1 MTNAPCARAPH
12 PSAAE
17 WALLR
22 VLVREALAVAALS
35 GAAQLSFRG
44 YRIDA
49 RRLRAAGADGALV
62 EITLAVDDNNAPLDR
77 VHIAIAHRSDPRS
90 ACRVDFLHVPL
101 MTACTTE
108 SLAGCVSPVDARY
121 ASPETG
127 QIS

>member
-1 MTNAPCARAPH
+1 MTNAPCARAAH
-12 PSAAE
+12 PSSAE

-22 VLVREALAVAALS
+22 VLACEALAVAALS

-44 YRIDA
+44 YRIDT

-62 EITLAVDDNNAPLDR
+62 EITLAVDGVGEPLDR
-77 VHIAIAHRSDPRS
+77 VRIAVACRSDPRS

-101 MTACTTE
+101 TTACTTE